1 MDSFSADRLYGIV
14 KSAFSTV
21 KNETGKKPF
30 YSSGDVLMSGLAI
43 FSLKCPSLLAFDKSL
58 SVFEPLLNNLHKLM
72 GIEKIPS
79 DTQMRERLDR
89 IPNSEL
95 RKPFSSIHNELQK
108 SGVYDRFLY
117 KGKHIVAIDGT
128 GFFSSR
134 CVSCPNCMIKN
145 SKTSGTLY
153 EHQALGIVMVHPDHK
168 HVLPFA
174 PEFISNYDGKSK
186 NDSERC
192 AAKRLLAST
201 RAEFPSLD
209 LVVVEDGL
217 SSNAPHIEAL
227 KENAMGFILGAK
239 PGDHKFLYRNI
250 EIARGTGE
258 LDCFVVNKDNQKYE
272 IEILNDTQ
280 LNAST
285 ELRVNFLSVK
295 VHDTKGLITVFS
307 WATDQI
313 LDRNTWFD
321 VMRMGRSRWKIEN
334 ETFNTLKN
342 QGYNFEHNYGHGKHY
357 LCNNFGS
364 LMFLQFLIDQ
374 VMEFTWSLF
383 QEVRTILWARYAIWE
398 ILRSIFSLVHLNNW
412 DELFH
417 IATKRRSLFQGKAA
431 KNTG

>member
-14 KSAFSTV
+14 RNAFSTV
-21 KNETGKKPF
+21 KSETGKKPF
-30 YSSGDVLMSGLAI
+30 YSSSDVLMAGLAI
-43 FSLKCPSLLAFDKSL
+43 FSQKFPSLLAFEKSL
-58 SVFEPLLNNLHKLM
+58 SNFEPLFNNLHKLM

-89 IPNSEL
+89 IPNCEL
-95 RKPFSSIHNELQK
+95 RKPFLSIHQELQK
-108 SGVYDRFLY
+108 SGVYERFLY
-117 KGKHIVAIDGT
+117 KGKHIIAIDGT

-134 CVSCPNCMIKN
+134 SVSCPNCMTKK
-145 SKTSGTLY
+145 SKTHGTLY

-168 HVLPFA
+168 QVLPFA
-174 PEFISNYDGKSK
+174 PEFISNHDGKTK
-186 NDSERC
+186 NDSERS
-192 AAKRLLAST
+192 AAKRLLART

-227 KENAMGFILGAK
+227 KGNKMGFILGAK
-239 PGDHKFLYRNI
+239 PGDHKFLFRNI

-258 LDCFVVNKDNQKYE
+258 LDCFVVNKNNQKYE

-295 VHDTKGLITVFS
+295 VHGKKGLVTVFS
-307 WATDQI
+307 WVTDQT

-321 VMRMGRSRWKIEN
+321 VMKMGRSRWKIEN

-342 QGYNFEHNYGHGKHY
+342 QGYNFEHNYGHGKQH

-383 QEVRTILWARYAIWE
+383 QEVRTILGARYAIWNL
-398 ILRSIFSLVHLNNW
+398 LRSVFSVVHLKDW
-412 DELFH
+412 DELFQ
-417 IATKRRSLFQGKAA
+417 IAAKRRTLYLGNSEN
-431 KNTG
+431 NTC